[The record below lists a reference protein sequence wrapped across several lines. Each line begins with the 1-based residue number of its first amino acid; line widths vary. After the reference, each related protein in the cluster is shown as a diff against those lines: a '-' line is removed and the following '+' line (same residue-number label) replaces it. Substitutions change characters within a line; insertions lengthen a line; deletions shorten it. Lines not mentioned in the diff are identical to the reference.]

1 MTNVLTFMFVFFKTT
16 EAAAAVVGQERREG
30 YIRAR
35 AAHRKKLPKFSSKRD
50 VIKLME
56 SDDKGTCDTEQ

>member
-1 MTNVLTFMFVFFKTT
+1 MPKVLTFMFVFFKTT

-50 VIKLME
+50 VIKLM
-56 SDDKGTCDTEQ
+56 